1 MLFRSSLVCVT
12 FSFQALE
19 AFCNYSISRTW
30 RKPVEVKKGK
40 KKEVL
45 HHVAA
50 ERAVSTEDKLKSI
63 LPQIYDVPTPSGKA
77 IWERFI
83 KLKRARDACV
93 HIKAAIP
100 DMGVEQAL
108 PLAEAECKKYG
119 LKARVQSLTGPT
131 TDRYIFACV
140 NR

>member
-1 MLFRSSLVCVT
+1 MKQSNLISIVFSAITMLGCSMQPTVTSSSEGTVV
-12 FSFQALE
+12 
-19 AFCNYSISRTW
+19 
-30 RKPVEVKKGK
+30 
-40 KKEVL
+40 
-45 HHVAA
+45 
-50 ERAVSTEDKLKSI
+50 
-63 LPQIYDVPTPSGKA
+63 
-77 IWERFI
+77 
-83 KLKRARDACV
+83 
-93 HIKAAIP
+93 IKAAIP

>member
-1 MLFRSSLVCVT
+1 MKQSNLIAIVFSAITMLGCSMQPTVTSSSEGTVV
-12 FSFQALE
+12 
-19 AFCNYSISRTW
+19 
-30 RKPVEVKKGK
+30 
-40 KKEVL
+40 
-45 HHVAA
+45 
-50 ERAVSTEDKLKSI
+50 
-63 LPQIYDVPTPSGKA
+63 
-77 IWERFI
+77 
-83 KLKRARDACV
+83 
-93 HIKAAIP
+93 IKAAIP